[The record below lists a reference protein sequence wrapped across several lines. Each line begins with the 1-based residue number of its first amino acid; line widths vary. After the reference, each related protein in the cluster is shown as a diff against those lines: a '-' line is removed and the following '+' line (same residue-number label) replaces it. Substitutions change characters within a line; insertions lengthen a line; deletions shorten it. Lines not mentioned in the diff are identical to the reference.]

1 MCGICGI
8 FSFKNEKINHG
19 DLKKMNDLLIHRGPD
34 DEGFYVEET
43 VGIAMRRLSI
53 IDLESGKQPISNET
67 NDIITVFNG
76 EIYNFKEIKNELLSK
91 GHKFKTKT
99 DTEVIVHLY
108 EEMGTDF
115 PKKLRGMFAVAL
127 WDKRKKRLVLTR
139 DRLGKKPLFYYIDSD
154 YFAFSSEIDSL
165 ISFEKVKKTI
175 NLTAIDS
182 FLTLQY
188 IPAPSTIYKEVKK
201 LEQAETLVIDKNGI
215 KNEKYWE
222 IEERPIK
229 ISFEEAKDEVKR
241 LVEESVKLRMISDV
255 PIGAF
260 LSGGIDSSVVV
271 SVMAR
276 NSPRVKTFSIGFKEE
291 KYSELNYAK
300 ELAEMYSTEHT
311 EFIVEEKMTDA
322 LENLVKI
329 YNQPFA
335 DPSALPSYYVSKIT
349 SKYVKVALNGDGGDE
364 NFAGY
369 SRYQAIKILDFI
381 KRFGPDLLFK
391 AIFYLSEPFKEKNA
405 PFGNIWKLR
414 KFLRIAMKESIEKSY
429 ISSLSF
435 FDTEEKN
442 RILTDKFKKLIDKEI
457 NYSEKYLLNLME
469 KNKSGD
475 IIKSVTKTDI
485 YSYLSECLMTKMD
498 MASMSNSLETR
509 SPLLDHKLTEFAQN
523 LPSDYKLKGFTKTK
537 FILKEAFKNNLP
549 DSINNRGKMGFG
561 IPLGIWFRGELK
573 KKFEEYCLSDRAIKR
588 GYFDRKEIERL
599 WEEHQSFKRDHGY
612 KLWAL
617 LMLEIWHSNYFSDF
631 KI

>member
-229 ISFEEAKDEVKR
+229 ISF
-241 LVEESVKLRMISDV
+241 
-255 PIGAF
+255 
-260 LSGGIDSSVVV
+260 
-271 SVMAR
+271 
-276 NSPRVKTFSIGFKEE
+276 
-291 KYSELNYAK
+291 
-300 ELAEMYSTEHT
+300 
-311 EFIVEEKMTDA
+311 
-322 LENLVKI
+322 
-329 YNQPFA
+329 
-335 DPSALPSYYVSKIT
+335 
-349 SKYVKVALNGDGGDE
+349 
-364 NFAGY
+364 
-369 SRYQAIKILDFI
+369 
-381 KRFGPDLLFK
+381 
-391 AIFYLSEPFKEKNA
+391 
-405 PFGNIWKLR
+405 
-414 KFLRIAMKESIEKSY
+414 
-429 ISSLSF
+429 
-435 FDTEEKN
+435 
-442 RILTDKFKKLIDKEI
+442 
-457 NYSEKYLLNLME
+457 
-469 KNKSGD
+469 
-475 IIKSVTKTDI
+475 
-485 YSYLSECLMTKMD
+485 
-498 MASMSNSLETR
+498 
-509 SPLLDHKLTEFAQN
+509 
-523 LPSDYKLKGFTKTK
+523 
-537 FILKEAFKNNLP
+537 
-549 DSINNRGKMGFG
+549 
-561 IPLGIWFRGELK
+561 
-573 KKFEEYCLSDRAIKR
+573 
-588 GYFDRKEIERL
+588 
-599 WEEHQSFKRDHGY
+599 
-612 KLWAL
+612 
-617 LMLEIWHSNYFSDF
+617 
-631 KI
+631 